1 VESKEKEVQP
11 RESNEGDSS
20 LSSSQ
25 VIEPGAPSSPPMSQ
39 SIFARLQ
46 QAIPPNII
54 STVQK
59 NIPES
64 LKQASEHIDIAH
76 LKSEFQRVQGV
87 TRAQAEEYV
96 HKSEVLFREA
106 MKEAGEV
113 LKDVVKVVP
122 PDQADNLPGVMWDG
136 TDIWMLPTDYGR
148 RPSEAKGKEKE
159 STPSSARL
167 AVASRAEALLRKL
180 KSDPEIIAHD
190 TEEGSEVKALF
201 EEWLKEN
208 VDSKEGGMGGP
219 EWKAKV
225 EQALADPFDGS
236 VLQATYDALGTLT
249 LHPAFYCLLH
259 QSLVPAKLDEEVFW
273 KRYFFRVYQ
282 IEKAEERRRGLLEG
296 SFCSFNSFM
305 QLLQIFLETTGND
318 ENFSWEDEDE
328 DLAPP
333 RSPQAAISTSETTA
347 RGDFAESPDLTP
359 SMPAHDAEKPS
370 ASSSPVFLS
379 PRQSSDESYDVLS
392 SEIASTDGEGRKKT
406 KASEEE
412 EGDSDWE

>member
-1 VESKEKEVQP
+1 MLRPLTPLKSETLLATAKKDLGDVVVQAQKEFGKLTQASEESTSEDSSALVGEESKTNEAQPPESKE
-11 RESNEGDSS
+11 SDNS
-20 LSSSQ
+20 LSSSE
-25 VIEPGAPSSPPMSQ
+25 VTDHGAPSSPLQSQ
-39 SIFARLQ
+39 SIFARLH

-87 TRAQAEEYV
+87 TRAHAEEYV

-148 RPSEAKGKEKE
+148 RPSEAKGKDKE
-159 STPSSARL
+159 STPTSARL

-201 EEWLKEN
+201 EEWLKEH
-208 VDSKEGGMGGP
+208 VDSKEGIEGP

-236 VLQATYDALGTLT
+236 VLQATYDALGTFMSHLDCYSR
-249 LHPAFYCLLH
+249 LHSVLKCLRNWTRRFSGSDISSVYIRLR
-259 QSLVPAKLDEEVFW
+259 KLKKGEEVYW
-273 KRYFFRVYQ
+273 KV
-282 IEKAEERRRGLLEG
+282 
-296 SFCSFNSFM
+296 
-305 QLLQIFLETTGND
+305 
-318 ENFSWEDEDE
+318 
-328 DLAPP
+328 
-333 RSPQAAISTSETTA
+333 RS
-347 RGDFAESPDLTP
+347 
-359 SMPAHDAEKPS
+359 
-370 ASSSPVFLS
+370 V
-379 PRQSSDESYDVLS
+379 V
-392 SEIASTDGEGRKKT
+392 
-406 KASEEE
+406 
-412 EGDSDWE
+412 